1 MVSEPFPITLPN
13 SESRLFESSIVGD
26 TFKINICLPEG
37 YDSSNTTYPV
47 VYATDAGG
55 GIFTLWNLTTNLS
68 LLSGELPQ
76 LILIGI
82 DYPANT
88 PEEFWQRRQRDLD
101 PIADHLEDYAKMLE
115 FLQIESMNPGG
126 ADAFL
131 RFIREEL
138 KPFINGNYRANTL
151 DSTYVGIS
159 DGGLFGLY
167 VLFHY
172 PDTFNRYVIG
182 SPSIN
187 RGNKAVLAYERN
199 YAANHDDLIAKV
211 FLSVG
216 SLEENDPF
224 EIIEPADQFISN
236 LKTLVAALKE
246 RNYPSLELTS
256 HIFEG
261 ETHLSVIPATY
272 SRGLRAVFN

>member
-1 MVSEPFPITLPN
+1 MVSEPVPIKLPN

-37 YDSSNTTYPV
+37 YDGSNTTYPV

-55 GIFTLWNLTTNLS
+55 GIFTLWNLVTNLS

-76 LILIGI
+76 LILVGI
-82 DYPANT
+82 DYAVDT
-88 PEEFWQRRQRDLD
+88 VEDFWRCRQRDLD
-101 PIADHLEDYAKMLE
+101 PIADHLEDYAKLLE
-115 FLQIESMNPGG
+115 FLQMETISPGG
-126 ADAFL
+126 AEAFL

-138 KPFINGNYRANTL
+138 KPFINDTYRANAL
-151 DSTYVGIS
+151 DSTYIGIS
-159 DGGLFGLY
+159 SGGLFGLY
-167 VLFHY
+167 VFFHY

-182 SPSIN
+182 SPDIN
-187 RGNKAVLAYERN
+187 RGNKAVFAYERN
-199 YAANHDDLIAKV
+199 YAVNHDDLVAKV
-211 FLSVG
+211 FLSIG

-224 EIIEPADQFISN
+224 EVIQPSDQYISN
-236 LKTLVAALKE
+236 LKTLAATLKE

-261 ETHLSVIPATY
+261 ETHLSVIPAVY